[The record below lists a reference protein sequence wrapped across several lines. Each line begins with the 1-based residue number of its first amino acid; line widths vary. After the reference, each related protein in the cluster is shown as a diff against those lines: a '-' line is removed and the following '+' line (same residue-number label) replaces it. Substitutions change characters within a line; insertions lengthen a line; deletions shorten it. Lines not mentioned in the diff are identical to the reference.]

1 MSFIHNDVA
10 RLKQDMTRKNY
21 SFERLP
27 SISNLCGGKF
37 FMGENRAASKIKPQK
52 KLIGLMSSLITT
64 RVD

>member
-1 MSFIHNDVA
+1 MSFIRHDVA

-21 SFERLP
+21 SFEELP

-52 KLIGLMSSLITT
+52 NLIGPYIEPNY
-64 RVD
+64 D

>member
-1 MSFIHNDVA
+1 
-10 RLKQDMTRKNY
+10 MTRKNY

-52 KLIGLMSSLITT
+52 KLIGPY
-64 RVD
+64 VEPNYD